1 MPRIT
6 RNPDLDL
13 CPDFAGP
20 IFQVA
25 CDAIIATITNKTTA
39 QVITDLT
46 ADWQK
51 DGDGK
56 KAVWDVQE
64 DADRL
69 VHDAAAN
76 TAWEDAARRQE
87 ELDAEAAAEKKEADK
102 KKPKLNDFDSNRGVA
117 DAIPLRPGVYALLK
131 LMKFEYTELWNFTR
145 EGCADAAMATAQPS
159 VNEDVFAFAKV
170 DDFVGLRPAI
180 SLLASKNVVKDI
192 VLMWDQLSFAKNSML
207 YHMAKL
213 GWSEKHITSL
223 ADFWYALEV
232 HPQRTL
238 LHGDRIVIAYQDKVC
253 VKWHDSLKLDQGF
266 NIMNINDNL
275 MRRARN
281 EIWDSLRAECL
292 TQVSISFPL
301 KLSTTNFV
309 SPFLNNLI
317 SRYSPHYCTCLP
329 QTTHHLPKLYTA
341 YPNRTPLT
349 CLPLIA

>member
-1 MPRIT
+1 RIT

-25 CDAIIATITNKTTA
+25 RDAIIATIANKTTA
-39 QVITDLT
+39 QVIADLT

-56 KAVWDVQE
+56 KAVWDAQE

-69 VHDAAAN
+69 VHDAMAN
-76 TAWEDAARRQE
+76 TAWEDAACRQE
-87 ELDAEAAAEKKEADK
+87 DGEVEADK

-117 DAIPLRPGVYALLK
+117 DAIPLRPGAYTLLK
-131 LMKFEYTELWNFTR
+131 LTKFEYTELWNFTR
-145 EGCADAAMATAQPS
+145 EGCADAAMATAQRS

-192 VLMWDQLSFAKNSML
+192 DLMWDQLSFAKNSML

-238 LHGDRIVIAYQDKVC
+238 LHGDHIVIAYQDKVC
-253 VKWHDSLKLDQGF
+253 IEWHNSLKLDQGF

-275 MRRARN
+275 MRRASN
-281 EIWDSLRAECL
+281 EI
-292 TQVSISFPL
+292 
-301 KLSTTNFV
+301 
-309 SPFLNNLI
+309 
-317 SRYSPHYCTCLP
+317 
-329 QTTHHLPKLYTA
+329 
-341 YPNRTPLT
+341 
-349 CLPLIA
+349 